1 MEENQSILGMEVEPQ
16 GRANLTEVAR
26 WGKFLAIVGYVFMG
40 LFIVMLAFAWNS
52 FMSAFTGGYP
62 DPYER
67 SIVSTSSGFFLVVI
81 ILFVGIFFT
90 LLFFLLKGANRIKAG
105 LRDNDQAVFNSG
117 LANLRNYFI
126 MFGIL
131 SILRVLFSLMS
142 LF

>member
-40 LFIVMLAFAWNS
+40 LFILMLAFAWSS
-52 FMSAFTGGYP
+52 FMSAFTGSYP

-81 ILFVGIFFT
+81 VLFIGIFFT

-126 MFGIL
+126 MFGVL
-131 SILRVLFSLMS
+131 SILRILFALMS

>member
-26 WGKFLAIVGYVFMG
+26 WAKFLAIVGYVFMG
-40 LFIVMLAFAWNS
+40 LFVLGVAFAWSS
-52 FMSAFTGGYP
+52 FMNAFATYP

-67 SIVSTSSGFFLVVI
+67 SLVSASSGFFLVI
-81 ILFVGIFFT
+81 IVFVLAVFFV
-90 LLFFLLKGANRIKAG
+90 LMFFLLKGANRIKAG

-117 LANLRNYFI
+117 LANLRNYFV
-126 MFGIL
+126 MFGVL
-131 SILRVLFSLMS
+131 MILRVVFSLMS